1 MPSAWRGTRTS
12 NGVTVCKQP
21 SKTRCLRV
29 GKRHHSSSG
38 GESRN
43 VSLPTLSL
51 QTLMDQ
57 VALPRWRR
65 QDILTPSSG
74 ASRTFSEIM
83 LVHLR
88 SAKLTHVVFVYIV
101 PLPIKTGELG
111 VGVPTWQIREA
122 QKQQMFFLFSQRPK
136 KRASFH
142 LSQIRSLQISKSFST
157 PSCVVSIHLS
167 RSSVFP
173 MDNSC
178 QLVTGTAPDPRLVL
192 LTQSQSFPE

>member
-1 MPSAWRGTRTS
+1 MGEGREGERESIVDICKGNWLTGLQRPRMPNMPSAWRGTRTS

-38 GESRN
+38 GESRH

-51 QTLMDQ
+51 QTLMN
-57 VALPRWRR
+57 LPQWRM

-111 VGVPTWQIREA
+111 VGVPTW
-122 QKQQMFFLFSQRPK
+122 
-136 KRASFH
+136 
-142 LSQIRSLQISKSFST
+142 
-157 PSCVVSIHLS
+157 
-167 RSSVFP
+167 
-173 MDNSC
+173 
-178 QLVTGTAPDPRLVL
+178 
-192 LTQSQSFPE
+192 